1 MIKVVAEA
9 GQCMEG
15 SIDRAILM
23 AEAAA
28 AAGAWGFKIQALDPD
43 LIVTRD
49 ASRYW
54 EHGEARSQHATFTRN
69 GVIGH
74 DQWGPVAEAC
84 RSLGLKFIATPFDVG
99 AVDKLDALVDA
110 WKIASGDINNAR
122 LLREV
127 ASTGLPTI
135 VSTGAASMGDVNT
148 AVSALANVDVTLLA
162 CSLEYPTPPEHAQL
176 ARIRTLT
183 KAPLACE
190 VGYSDH
196 TLGTWAAPL
205 AVAAGA
211 TMLEKHFSLGGDLDV
226 PDHAMALNAYELA
239 KYVQLASAAQTALGA
254 GRLDVHGGE
263 GPALRGARRSWRAT
277 RRIRQGDRIG
287 DHNAAPLRP
296 VDYDAVP
303 ASIDLT
309 NEGVFSCATIN
320 KGDLIRWENLSL
332 PSPGFNVEAR
342 SS

>member
-226 PDHAMALNAYELA
+226 PDQGSIFLGTKGAMLLPHIGRPVLLPEKDHDNDHMPRVPGDNHWHQFVEAVLGNGTTAANFNYAGPLTEAVLLGSVA
-239 KYVQLASAAQTALGA
+239 TRFPNTTLEWDADKVKFSNEKAANQYV
-254 GRLDVHGGE
+254 
-263 GPALRGARRSWRAT
+263 RRSYR
-277 RRIRQGDRIG
+277 
-287 DHNAAPLRP
+287 
-296 VDYDAVP
+296 
-303 ASIDLT
+303 
-309 NEGVFSCATIN
+309 
-320 KGDLIRWENLSL
+320 KGW
-332 PSPGFNVEAR
+332 NVR
-342 SS
+342 GL